1 MPRSMT
7 GYGAASEAG
16 SRIAVEVE
24 VRTVNAKT
32 RKVSL
37 RTPAALTAH
46 EPALESL
53 VRDRV
58 RRGSIQLSVRIDHVR
73 PQDAVKVRTD
83 VIEGLAAALEPLQ
96 KKGLLASGLT
106 ADAIASIPGAVELG
120 SREPLRAAD
129 WKIVKRVASSAL
141 DELSDMR
148 QREAVHLV
156 RDLRRILKSMQ
167 GAVSKVK
174 RRVPK
179 IVEEA
184 RQKLEDRVNALLEDH
199 HTTLDDATLAREIAV
214 LADRS
219 DVTEEITRLTAHI
232 AEFDRYLKQDADI
245 GRTLDFLSQ
254 EMLREINTIGSKS
267 SDVETA
273 RAVVALKSDTERL
286 KEQAANL
293 E

>member
-83 VIEGLAAALEPLQ
+83 VLEGLAAALEPLQ
-96 KKGLLASGLT
+96 KKG
-106 ADAIASIPGAVELG
+106 
-120 SREPLRAAD
+120 
-129 WKIVKRVASSAL
+129 
-141 DELSDMR
+141 
-148 QREAVHLV
+148 
-156 RDLRRILKSMQ
+156 
-167 GAVSKVK
+167 
-174 RRVPK
+174 
-179 IVEEA
+179 
-184 RQKLEDRVNALLEDH
+184 
-199 HTTLDDATLAREIAV
+199 
-214 LADRS
+214 
-219 DVTEEITRLTAHI
+219 
-232 AEFDRYLKQDADI
+232 
-245 GRTLDFLSQ
+245 RT
-254 EMLREINTIGSKS
+254 
-267 SDVETA
+267 
-273 RAVVALKSDTERL
+273 
-286 KEQAANL
+286 
-293 E
+293 